1 MTVNLTA
8 LSTDDLYAA
17 LGPVT
22 IPASSSRATY
32 TNWGRAF
39 SCNPL
44 VVFEPESELQC
55 RMVIELARR
64 EGVTL
69 RAGGAGHSPSDIA
82 CTTGFMI
89 RTTKLDKITK
99 IDETHC
105 LVTVQGGII
114 LSSLHEQLHFHNLA
128 LSNVGSISDQSMAGI
143 VATSTHGSGFAF
155 PSNMSCQV
163 ISLVLLLSDGSRVQC
178 SRSPDEDPDLF
189 LATLCGL
196 GSTGF
201 IMEVTIQC
209 ERAFK
214 LKEIALNM
222 PIDDF
227 IENFPNIALSAEHVR
242 CWWFGQRGVVRVS
255 RCNRTKESLKP
266 AASWFRSVFLA
277 YHVVQFMLYLGR
289 FFPNVNTWTARFA
302 SWIMKDPAE
311 GVGNSWEIFN
321 VDCRYPQHTTEWAL
335 PLDTAPAC
343 LRVLRSWIEN
353 QLADTHGL
361 RPHFP
366 FEIRFSEADDI
377 WLSPAYGRRT
387 CWIGIAQY
395 KPFCTSVPFRALFTQ
410 FEHIIL
416 AHGGRPHWAKQHPLG
431 PQEFEKMYEKFGRF
445 CEVRERVDK
454 GGLWVN
460 EYVQRSILG
469 MGDSSVKGGARDRD
483 KYRIGEME

>member
-1 MTVNLTA
+1 MGHSEIYSAVRRKKKRKNAAPTLTTAQTTLMTVNLTA

-64 EGVTL
+64 EGVAL

-89 RTTKLDKITK
+89 RTTKLDKITEVLTSAYPPPSADSLQ
-99 IDETHC
+99 IDETQC

-114 LSSLHEQLHFHNLA
+114 LSRLHEQLHIHGLA
-128 LSNVGSISDQSMAGI
+128 LSNVGSISDQSVAGI

-163 ISLVLLLSDGSRVQC
+163 VSLVLLLSDGSRVRC
-178 SRSPDEDPDLF
+178 SRSPNEDPDLF

-214 LKEIALNM
+214 LKEMALNM

-255 RCNRTKESLKP
+255 RCNRTKEVRDFPSLVGFMDDSSLFSRLSP
-266 AASWFRSVFLA
+266 PPPGSAASFLPTMSFNSCYTLA
-277 YHVVQFMLYLGR
+277 AFSPTSTPGR
-289 FFPNVNTWTARFA
+289 HALQ
-302 SWIMKDPAE
+302 
-311 GVGNSWEIFN
+311 VGS
-321 VDCRYPQHTTEWAL
+321 
-335 PLDTAPAC
+335 
-343 LRVLRSWIEN
+343 
-353 QLADTHGL
+353 
-361 RPHFP
+361 
-366 FEIRFSEADDI
+366 
-377 WLSPAYGRRT
+377 
-387 CWIGIAQY
+387 
-395 KPFCTSVPFRALFTQ
+395 
-410 FEHIIL
+410 
-416 AHGGRPHWAKQHPLG
+416 
-431 PQEFEKMYEKFGRF
+431 
-445 CEVRERVDK
+445 
-454 GGLWVN
+454 
-460 EYVQRSILG
+460 
-469 MGDSSVKGGARDRD
+469 
-483 KYRIGEME
+483 